1 MPLHSKLKEKFIV
14 KPHTQQGW
22 QSAFCVGGGG
32 VREANKPAPETL
44 TCRGFWGNSL
54 PEIFEILKLANVF
67 LVFTADCLL
76 KSVCLN
82 ALLILFCFSFC

>member
-1 MPLHSKLKEKFIV
+1 ML
-14 KPHTQQGW
+14 
-22 QSAFCVGGGG
+22 GGAGG
-32 VREANKPAPETL
+32 VRGANKPAPETL

-76 KSVCLN
+76 TD
-82 ALLILFCFSFC
+82 LFT